1 MMLST
6 FSVLASSGLVESA
19 LDLER
24 PILAEDG
31 RDLDRP
37 RRDFL
42 FAEPLSFLSV
52 EKRLAL
58 RGRILEELS
67 WVVAVERERWSE
79 PCLDELGANAE
90 SASTTKGKINVIIKQ
105 VLTKYP

>member
-1 MMLST
+1 MIAST
-6 FSVLASSGLVESA
+6 FSVLASSGLAESA

-58 RGRILEELS
+58 RGRILEVS
-67 WVVAVERERWSE
+67 WVVERERCSTPCFEDSGDDE
-79 PCLDELGANAE
+79 PA
-90 SASTTKGKINVIIKQ
+90 SATKATPKIIKW
-105 VLTKYP
+105 VLIKYLRME

>member
-1 MMLST
+1 MLT
-6 FSVLASSGLVESA
+6 CSGLVESA

-24 PILAEDG
+24 PSLAEEG

-52 EKRLAL
+52 ENRLAL
-58 RGRILEELS
+58 RGRILDDS
-67 WVVAVERERWSE
+67 CAGVVERERCSA
-79 PCLDELGANAE
+79 PRFDDSGDDE
-90 SASTTKGKINVIIKQ
+90 SA
-105 VLTKYP
+105 